1 MRCLQGRVKF
11 PIGGTVRARDTH
23 DLVQFQNRLYSLD
36 ERRENVNKNGGA
48 GKLPDTLPR
57 MMDMADIYRYGKRE
71 RKVIENGCKKIF
83 TIINIMKDIIK

>member
-1 MRCLQGRVKF
+1 M
-11 PIGGTVRARDTH
+11 AH

-57 MMDMADIYRYGKRE
+57 MMDMAEIYRFGKRE

>member
-1 MRCLQGRVKF
+1 M
-11 PIGGTVRARDTH
+11 AH

-71 RKVIENGCKKIF
+71 RKVIENGCKK
-83 TIINIMKDIIK
+83 NIYDN

>member
-1 MRCLQGRVKF
+1 M
-11 PIGGTVRARDTH
+11 AH

-57 MMDMADIYRYGKRE
+57 MIDMADIYRYGKRG
-71 RKVIENGCKKIF
+71 RKSSR
-83 TIINIMKDIIK
+83 KDV

>member
-1 MRCLQGRVKF
+1 M
-11 PIGGTVRARDTH
+11 AH

-57 MMDMADIYRYGKRE
+57 MMDMADIYRYCKRE
-71 RKVIENGCKKIF
+71 RKVIENGGKKIF

>member
-1 MRCLQGRVKF
+1 M
-11 PIGGTVRARDTH
+11 AH

-36 ERRENVNKNGGA
+36 GRRENVNKNGGA
-48 GKLPDTLPR
+48 GKLPDTLTR

>member
-1 MRCLQGRVKF
+1 M
-11 PIGGTVRARDTH
+11 AH
-23 DLVQFQNRLYSLD
+23 DLVQFQNRLNSLD

>member
-1 MRCLQGRVKF
+1 M
-11 PIGGTVRARDTH
+11 AH

-57 MMDMADIYRYGKRE
+57 MMDMADIYRYGKRG
-71 RKVIENGCKKIF
+71 RKVIEKGCIK
-83 TIINIMKDIIK
+83 NIYDN

>member
-1 MRCLQGRVKF
+1 M
-11 PIGGTVRARDTH
+11 AH

-71 RKVIENGCKKIF
+71 RKVIENGCIK
-83 TIINIMKDIIK
+83 NIYDN

>member
-1 MRCLQGRVKF
+1 MLILKGLQGRVKF
-11 PIGGTVRARDTH
+11 PTGGKVRERMAH

-71 RKVIENGCKKIF
+71 RKVIENGCKK
-83 TIINIMKDIIK
+83 NIYDN

>member
-1 MRCLQGRVKF
+1 M
-11 PIGGTVRARDTH
+11 AH

-48 GKLPDTLPR
+48 GKLPDKLPR

-71 RKVIENGCKKIF
+71 RKVIENGWKKIF

>member
-1 MRCLQGRVKF
+1 M
-11 PIGGTVRARDTH
+11 AH

-71 RKVIENGCKKIF
+71 RKVIENGCKIF

>member
-1 MRCLQGRVKF
+1 M
-11 PIGGTVRARDTH
+11 AH

-36 ERRENVNKNGGA
+36 ERRKNVNKNGGA

-71 RKVIENGCKKIF
+71 RKVIENGCKK
-83 TIINIMKDIIK
+83 NIYDN

>member
-1 MRCLQGRVKF
+1 MIFRAGCDSRSAVKS
-11 PIGGTVRARDTH
+11 ASASAQ
-23 DLVQFQNRLYSLD
+23 DLVQFQNRQYSLD

>member
-1 MRCLQGRVKF
+1 MKF
-11 PIGGTVRARDTH
+11 PIGGKVRERMAH

-71 RKVIENGCKKIF
+71 RKVIENGCKK
-83 TIINIMKDIIK
+83 NIYDN

>member
-1 MRCLQGRVKF
+1 M
-11 PIGGTVRARDTH
+11 AH

-36 ERRENVNKNGGA
+36 ERRDTVNKNGGA

>member
-1 MRCLQGRVKF
+1 M
-11 PIGGTVRARDTH
+11 AH

-36 ERRENVNKNGGA
+36 VRRENVSKIGGA

>member
-1 MRCLQGRVKF
+1 M
-11 PIGGTVRARDTH
+11 AH

>member
-1 MRCLQGRVKF
+1 MLQGGAKF
-11 PIGGTVRARDTH
+11 PTGGKVRERMAH

-71 RKVIENGCKKIF
+71 RKVIENGCKK
-83 TIINIMKDIIK
+83 NIYDN

>member
-1 MRCLQGRVKF
+1 M
-11 PIGGTVRARDTH
+11 AH

-36 ERRENVNKNGGA
+36 ERRETVNKHGGA